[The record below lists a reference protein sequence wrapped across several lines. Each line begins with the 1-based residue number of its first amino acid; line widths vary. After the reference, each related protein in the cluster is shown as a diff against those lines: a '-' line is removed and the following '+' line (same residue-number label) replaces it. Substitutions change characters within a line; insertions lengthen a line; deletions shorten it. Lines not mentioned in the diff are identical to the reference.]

1 MKAPRLAVDLI
12 ELVHTRAPS
21 LVRLEREAEVLIRE
35 GRIQRSLAFVAG
47 ASGLLGGLEVAYEH
61 YRGSYGQRIMYT
73 PVILSAALA
82 GSAFVSVESRRA
94 ARTLMPAA
102 SLLLLADGV
111 IGFGYHVRGI
121 ARKPGGWRLPVT
133 NLVMGPPVLAP
144 LLLGIGGYLGFVAS
158 FMRREDDPPRARP
171 TGSWQTLE
179 LASQIR
185 EGRYQKHMAAAT
197 AFSSVLCGIEALYS
211 HYKNNFRFKA
221 QWTPVILAPSLAA
234 VAIGAIFSRRIARTA
249 LPAVSAIALL
259 DGAIGFAY
267 HARGVLRRPGGARR
281 LGYNVMYGPPILAP
295 LLFAAT
301 GFLGLLASLL
311 RRERS

>member
-1 MKAPRLAVDLI
+1 MKAPRIALDLSA
-12 ELVHTRAPS
+12 LWRTRAPS
-21 LVRLEREAEVLIRE
+21 LVRLEREADHLIRE

-47 ASGLLGGLEVAYEH
+47 TSGLLGGLEVAYEH

-73 PVILSAALA
+73 PVILSAVLA
-82 GSAFVSVESRRA
+82 GAALVGVEDRRV

-102 SLLLLADGV
+102 SLLMLADAV

-133 NLVMGPPVLAP
+133 NVVMGPPVFAP

-158 FMRREDDPPRARP
+158 FMRREDDPPSARP
-171 TGSWQTLE
+171 RGGWQALA
-179 LASQIR
+179 LASQLR
-185 EGRYQKHMAAAT
+185 EGRYQQHMAAAT
-197 AFSSVLCGIEALYS
+197 ALSSALCGIEALYS

-221 QWTPVILAPSLAA
+221 QWTPVIVAPVLTA
-234 VAIGAIFSRRIARTA
+234 VAVGAVFSPRIARTA
-249 LPAVSAIALL
+249 LPAVSAIALV
-259 DGAIGFAY
+259 DGAVGFYY
-267 HARGVLRRPGGARR
+267 HARGVVRRAGGVRR

-311 RRERS
+311 RRERA

>member
-1 MKAPRLAVDLI
+1 MKTPRLAQDL
-12 ELVHTRAPS
+12 LALFHTRAPS
-21 LVRLEREAEVLIRE
+21 LVRIEREAEQLIRE

-47 ASGLLGGLEVAYEH
+47 TSGLLGGLEVAYEH

-73 PVILSAALA
+73 PVILSALLA
-82 GSAFVSVESRRA
+82 GTALVGVESKRV

-102 SLLLLADGV
+102 SLLMLADGV
-111 IGFGYHVRGI
+111 IGFGFHVRGI
-121 ARKPGGWRLPVT
+121 ARKPGGWRLPAT

-158 FMRREDDPPRARP
+158 FMRREDDPPSAQP
-171 TGSWQTLE
+171 TGGWQSLAI
-179 LASQIR
+179 ASQIR

-197 AFSSVLCGIEALYS
+197 AFSSVLCGVEAMYS
-211 HYKNNFRFKA
+211 HYKNNFRYKA
-221 QWTPVILAPSLAA
+221 QWTPVIIAPVLAG
-234 VAIGAIFSRRIARTA
+234 VAIAAIFSPRIARTA
-249 LPAVSAIALL
+249 LPAVAAVALV
-259 DGAIGFAY
+259 DGAVGFFY
-267 HARGVLRRPGGARR
+267 HARGVVRRPGGLRR

-295 LLFAAT
+295 LLFAAS

>member
-1 MKAPRLAVDLI
+1 MKAPRLAVDLL
-12 ELVHTRAPS
+12 ELLHDRAAS
-21 LVRLEREAEVLIRE
+21 LGHLEREAEQLIRE

-47 ASGLLGGLEVAYEH
+47 ASGLLGGLEVSYEH

-73 PVILSAALA
+73 PVILSALLA
-82 GSAFVSVESRRA
+82 GAAFVGVENRRA

-121 ARKPGGWRLPVT
+121 ARKPGGWRLPMT

-158 FMRREDDPPRARP
+158 FMRREDDPPSARP
-171 TGSWQTLE
+171 IGSWQALA
-179 LASQIR
+179 LASQVR
-185 EGRYQKHMAAAT
+185 EGRYQQHMAAAT

-221 QWTPVILAPSLAA
+221 QWTPVIIAPALAA
-234 VAIGAIFSRRIARTA
+234 VAIGAIGSPRIARTA

-267 HARGVLRRPGGARR
+267 HARGVLRRPGGVRR
-281 LGYNVMYGPPILAP
+281 LGYNIMYGPPILAP
-295 LLFAAT
+295 LLFAAS

-311 RRERS
+311 RRERT